1 MERLNMALW
10 QGRSSRKKTGGRYR
24 PFRNKRKHEISTEF
38 QFSVIGDSS
47 IKKYKTMGG
56 NSKDRVMS
64 AEMVNVYDP
73 KKGKTIRTKI
83 LTVTENPAN
92 PNYVQR
98 NIINKGAIIQTEL
111 GEARITSR
119 MGQTGTV
126 NAVLIS

>member
-1 MERLNMALW
+1 M
-10 QGRSSRKKTGGRYR
+10 
-24 PFRNKRKHEISTEF
+24 
-38 QFSVIGDSS
+38 IGDSS

-64 AEMVNVYDP
+64 AEMANVFDP
-73 KKGKTIRTKI
+73 KKGKVIRTKI
-83 LTVTENPAN
+83 LTVTANPAN

-119 MGQTGTV
+119 MGQTGVV
-126 NAVLIS
+126 NAVLVK